1 MEHFVTALEIA
12 IVPTKIAPTAA
23 TISRPSR
30 GDRPLALR
38 LRVGS
43 AAGEANRS
51 LSVDSSLH
59 LVHDLVDGEARRLLT
74 RRELGE
80 AGEEIGDQLLP
91 GQD

>member
-12 IVPTKIAPTAA
+12 TVPTKIAPTAA

-43 AAGEANRS
+43 AG
-51 LSVDSSLH
+51 
-59 LVHDLVDGEARRLLT
+59 G
-74 RRELGE
+74 
-80 AGEEIGDQLLP
+80 
-91 GQD
+91 